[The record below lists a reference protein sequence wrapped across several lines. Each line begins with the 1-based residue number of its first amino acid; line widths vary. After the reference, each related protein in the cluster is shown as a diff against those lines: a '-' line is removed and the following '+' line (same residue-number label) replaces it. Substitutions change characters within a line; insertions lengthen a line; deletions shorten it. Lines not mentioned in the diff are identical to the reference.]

1 MNMKKIIYMFLAAA
15 MFVLAGCKEK
25 DEVQHNIVG
34 EWYFSDQESGQDIEI
49 FVAFNIDRTFD
60 LYQKIGEGYPR
71 HLSGTYEV
79 DRTLVSGM
87 YSDRTPWASDYN
99 VSFVDGNMIMTSTAV
114 EGYSVRYLKKR
125 IPDEIRDLAVDMTKS
140 GISEEALPFL

>member
-34 EWYFSDQESGQDIEI
+34 EWYYSDQESGQDIEI

-99 VSFVDGNMIMTSTAV
+99 VSFVDGNMIMTSTTV

>member
-34 EWYFSDQESGQDIEI
+34 EWYYSDQESGQDIEI

>member
-34 EWYFSDQESGQDIEI
+34 EWYYSDEESGQEIEV
-49 FVAFNIDRTFD
+49 FVAFNVGGTFD
-60 LYQKIGEGYPR
+60 LYQKIGAGYPR
-71 HLSGTYEV
+71 HLTGTYEV
-79 DRTLVSGM
+79 NRTLVSGM
-87 YSDRTPWASDYN
+87 YSDRTPWASAYN
-99 VSFVDGNMIMTSTAV
+99 VSFADGNMIMTSTTV
-114 EGYSVRYLKKR
+114 EGYSIKYLKKR
-125 IPDEIRDLAVDMTKS
+125 IPDEVRDLAVDMTKS

>member
-99 VSFVDGNMIMTSTAV
+99 VSFVDGNMIMTSTTV

>member
-1 MNMKKIIYMFLAAA
+1 MFLAAA

-34 EWYFSDQESGQDIEI
+34 EWYYSDQESGQDIEI

-71 HLSGTYEV
+71 HLTGTYEV

-99 VSFVDGNMIMTSTAV
+99 VSFVDGNMIMTSTTV

-140 GISEEALPFL
+140 GNSEEALPFL

>member
-1 MNMKKIIYMFLAAA
+1 MNMKKIIYLFLAAA

-71 HLSGTYEV
+71 HLTGTYEV

-99 VSFVDGNMIMTSTAV
+99 VSFVDGNMIMTSTTV

>member
-34 EWYFSDQESGQDIEI
+34 EWYYSDQESGQDIEI

-71 HLSGTYEV
+71 HLTGTYEV

>member
-71 HLSGTYEV
+71 HLTGTYEV

-99 VSFVDGNMIMTSTAV
+99 VSFVDGNMIMTSTTV

>member
-1 MNMKKIIYMFLAAA
+1 MKKIIYMFLAAA

-71 HLSGTYEV
+71 HLTGTYEV

-99 VSFVDGNMIMTSTAV
+99 VSFVDGNMIMTSTTV

>member
-1 MNMKKIIYMFLAAA
+1 MKKIIYMFLAAA

>member
-34 EWYFSDQESGQDIEI
+34 EWYYSDQESGQDIEI

-71 HLSGTYEV
+71 HLTGTYEV

-99 VSFVDGNMIMTSTAV
+99 VSFVDGNMIMTSTTV

-140 GISEEALPFL
+140 GNSEEALPFL

>member
-34 EWYFSDQESGQDIEI
+34 EWYYSDQESGQDIEI

-99 VSFVDGNMIMTSTAV
+99 VSFVNGNMIMTSTSV
-114 EGYSVRYLKKR
+114 EGYSVQYLKKR

>member
-34 EWYFSDQESGQDIEI
+34 EWYYSDQESGQDIEI

-71 HLSGTYEV
+71 HLTGTYEV

-99 VSFVDGNMIMTSTAV
+99 VSFVNGNMIMTSTAV
-114 EGYSVRYLKKR
+114 EGYSVQYLKKR

>member
-34 EWYFSDQESGQDIEI
+34 EWYYSDQESGQDIEI

-71 HLSGTYEV
+71 HLTGTYEV

-99 VSFVDGNMIMTSTAV
+99 VSFVDGNMIMTSTTV